1 MAHYYRGNCLSE
13 NNQDNAISQTNFLKF
28 KNRWVTQECYLRSL
42 FEKGE
47 VPTFSPE
54 KKHEDI
60 YRDKFNTHQKNWV
73 NRMIK
78 GNFDQDISK
87 DKNKRRIKFSK
98 MVDHFYENL
107 AEPTNVYAISENL
120 QTRMINDE
128 LDEYQKL
135 SLLLS
140 YSTFILKQEFV
151 KSKSEDS
158 NRDSLK
164 IKSLP
169 VKRYLVK
176 RV

>member
-13 NNQDNAISQTNFLKF
+13 SNQDNAISQTNFLKF

-47 VPTFSPE
+47 VPTLTTDDQIFIPEDFSPE
-54 KKHEDI
+54 DKHKDF

-73 NRMIK
+73 NRMVK
-78 GNFDQDISK
+78 GVYDQDISK

-107 AEPTNVYAISENL
+107 AKPTNVYAISENL

-128 LDEYQKL
+128 LDEYQKTI
-135 SLLLS
+135 S
-140 YSTFILKQEFV
+140 FIKLFNLHFEARICEIQVRGFQP
-151 KSKSEDS
+151 
-158 NRDSLK
+158 R
-164 IKSLP
+164 
-169 VKRYLVK
+169 
-176 RV
+176 